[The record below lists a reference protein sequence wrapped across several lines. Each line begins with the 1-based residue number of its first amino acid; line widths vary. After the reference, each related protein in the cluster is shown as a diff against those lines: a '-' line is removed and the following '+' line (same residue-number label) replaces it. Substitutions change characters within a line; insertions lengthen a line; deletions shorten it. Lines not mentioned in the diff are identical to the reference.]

1 MSSRF
6 IVVGSGSMGRR
17 RIGHALELTGGTVGV
32 YDLRDD
38 RMDEVSELFAV
49 TRLSGI
55 AEFQDFAPDGIFICV
70 PPSDHE
76 IYMDWALEHGV
87 HFMVEQPIS
96 DRPENLAAIRKRALG
111 KGLITHVSNNH
122 RFSSEIQA
130 MKAVMD
136 SGELGRVMTAIIER
150 GEWLPDWH
158 PYEPYTDYYP
168 SKKSL
173 GGGLDSI
180 CDVSWLRYLFGD
192 VRRSVSLE
200 SRRSDLDID
209 TDDVVQMVLDF
220 EAGPQVILH
229 TDMLQR
235 KYAGEVKLVFEKG
248 TLTHRAPDH
257 FIRVYSVA
265 TDAWEERALADN
277 RADLPSMK
285 GKANF
290 NFVEPM
296 YVRDAA
302 YFLDH
307 LKRGDANTESL
318 DDGIA
323 NLDLVYRLVR
333 GS

>member
-1 MSSRF
+1 MKTKF

-17 RIGHALELTGGTVGV
+17 RIRHALELTGGEVAV

-38 RMDEVSELFAV
+38 RMDEMSEKFDV
-49 TRLSGI
+49 TRLNGV
-55 AEFQDFAPDGIFICV
+55 ADFQEFAPDAIFICV

-76 IYMDWALEHGV
+76 IYMEWAIEHGV

-96 DRPENLAAIRKRALG
+96 DHPDNLASIRKRAKD

-122 RFSSEIQA
+122 RFSAETQA
-130 MKAVMD
+130 LKGIIE
-136 SGELGRVMTAIIER
+136 SGELGRIMSAIVER

-168 SKKSL
+168 SKRSM

-192 VRRSVSLE
+192 VRRSVSLG
-200 SRRSDLDID
+200 SRRSNLDID
-209 TDDVVQMVLDF
+209 TDDIVQMVLDF
-220 EAGPQVILH
+220 ETGPQVILH

-248 TLTHRAPDH
+248 TLTHSAPDP
-257 FIRVYSVA
+257 FISVYSIE
-265 TDAWEERALADN
+265 TDVWEKRALADN
-277 RADLPSMK
+277 RDDLPSMK
-285 GKANF
+285 GKADF

-307 LKRGDANTESL
+307 LKRRDANTNSL
-318 DDGIA
+318 DDGIV
-323 NLDLVYRLVR
+323 NLRIVHDLVHNQ
-333 GS
+333 